1 MDSLFVKNQSGR
13 IFEIKL
19 RKSSYTVGRAAGND
33 IRPEDDPSTSRRH
46 AEFRQEDG
54 RWTVQ
59 DLGSSHGTFLNG
71 KDVAKPTV
79 LSPGDEI
86 LIGQFTFWFG
96 KIGRPE
102 PSPPPLSALPGNT
115 IAMSVA
121 DIMSATMHPEADASA
136 PTQAARVESPQARAF
151 AIMSRATEDL
161 VAQRPLPQ
169 VLERFM
175 DMVFEA
181 CSPDRAAILLLQG
194 NPPLL
199 KVQAQRGRGERLEV
213 SRTIADLVI
222 QGKQAVIIEDAQM
235 DQQLAGSESIMLQG
249 IRSAMCVPLWNNR
262 EVLGILYVDSPN
274 RGCFSRDD
282 LALVTLLGNVVAVKI
297 ENVRLFQRD
306 QAMREIEKELS
317 LAARIQRRLLPA
329 EPPVVAGYQLA
340 GMNKPCK
347 AVGGDTFDYIMRDN
361 GRLGIALGDVSGKGI
376 GAALIMA
383 MFQSA
388 FRAHAGTDIGL
399 RELVSRLNKA
409 VCQNA
414 EDGKFITFFC
424 AEIDLESHVLR
435 YVNAGHNPPLLIRAG
450 GELEKL
456 STGGIILGF
465 LPDSPYSVAE
475 TGMGPGDVL
484 VMYSDGI
491 TEAFSPSEEEY
502 GEARLEQLLLAER
515 GRTPVE
521 IQDAIVRSVAE
532 FSLGGE
538 QDDDMTLS
546 LLKRNS

>member
-13 IFEIKL
+13 TVEVKL
-19 RKSSYTVGRAAGND
+19 RRASYTVGRGAGND
-33 IRPEDDPSTSRRH
+33 IRLQDDPSTSRRH

-59 DLGSSHGTFLNG
+59 DLGSSPGTMVNG
-71 KDVAKPTV
+71 RAIVEPV
-79 LSPGDEI
+79 ILHQGDEI

-96 KIGRPE
+96 QIGRPE
-102 PSPPPLSALPGNT
+102 PSPLSALSGKT

-121 DIMSATMHPEADASA
+121 DIMSATVGPETDAST
-136 PTQAARVESPQARAF
+136 PTGTPRTQSPQARAF

-181 CSPDRAAILLLQG
+181 CSPERAAILLLQG
-194 NPPLL
+194 SPPLL
-199 KVQAQRGRGERLEV
+199 EVQAQRGRGERLEV

-235 DQQLAGSESIMLQG
+235 DQQLAGSESIILQG

-262 EVLGILYVDSPN
+262 EVLGILYVDSPH
-274 RGCFSRDD
+274 RDSFSRDD

-329 EPPVVAGYQLA
+329 EPPVVAGYELA
-340 GMNKPCK
+340 GMNVPCK
-347 AVGGDTFDYIMRDN
+347 AVGGDTFDYIMREN

-399 RELVSRLNKA
+399 RELVSRLNRA
-409 VCQNA
+409 VCRNA

-424 AEIDLESHVLR
+424 AEIDLERHILR
-435 YVNAGHNPPLLIRAG
+435 YVNAGHNPPLLARAG
-450 GELEKL
+450 GEVEKL

-465 LPDSPYSVAE
+465 MPDSLYAVAE
-475 TGMGPGDVL
+475 TEMGLGDVL

-491 TEAFSPSEEEY
+491 TEAFSPAKEEY
-502 GEARLEQLLLAER
+502 GEARLQEVLLAER
-515 GRTPVE
+515 GRSPAE

-532 FSLGGE
+532 FSPGGE

-546 LLKRNS
+546 LLKRIG